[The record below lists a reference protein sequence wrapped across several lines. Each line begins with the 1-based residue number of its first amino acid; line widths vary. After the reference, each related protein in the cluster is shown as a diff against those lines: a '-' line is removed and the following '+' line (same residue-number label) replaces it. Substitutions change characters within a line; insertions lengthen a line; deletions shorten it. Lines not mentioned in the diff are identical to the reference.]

1 MGPGGTPTH
10 RDPEAG
16 LTLIELLVALTIFA
30 VLAGGIVLL
39 IDSGLAL
46 ARNNRNRTIAANLAS
61 QEMDKV
67 RQSAF
72 TTLPVGL
79 VSTDVAVDGVHY
91 TVNRDSEWVNNNSA
105 TGACDSA
112 NATPKVLR
120 VSVDVSWPDMRGVP
134 PARSA
139 TVLTPPVGSYDPNT
153 GHISVKVRDR
163 DAVLL
168 GAVPVRVVGPGV
180 DRIITT
186 TDALGTSPGCAFFTF
201 LPAGTYTVSLG
212 LAGYVDRQGNASP
225 SQTTGVTVGAVSS
238 VAFDYDQAASLQ
250 LTFATPDGGTPVS
263 GLPVTLGNTAF
274 LPSGTKLYPGT
285 GLARTITNLFPFG
298 DGYEVWAGDCAD
310 ADPEGKD
317 SSANAYWPGAQRD
330 PALAT
335 TAGGVTTGTVTL
347 RSVGIEYQENTTPDG
362 SDTVVAVH
370 AADNGCPSGET
381 LTLATFTDNT
391 GSARVALP
399 YGTWTLQVPG
409 HGPSSGSW
417 PTVSVSPTAA
427 SVPTVNVW
435 VG

>member
-1 MGPGGTPTH
+1 MTH
-10 RDPEAG
+10 REPEAG

-30 VLAGGIVLL
+30 ILAGGIVML

-67 RQSAF
+67 RQTAF
-72 TTLPVGL
+72 TALPVGL
-79 VSTDVAVDGVHY
+79 VATDVAVDGVHY
-91 TVNRDSEWVNNNSA
+91 IVNRDSEWVNNNST

-112 NATPKVLR
+112 NAAPKVLR
-120 VSVDVSWPDMRGVP
+120 VSVDVTWPDMRGVL

-168 GAVPVRVVGPGV
+168 GAVPVRVVGPGI
-180 DRIITT
+180 DRIVTT

-225 SQTTGVTVGAVSS
+225 FQTAGVTVGAVSS
-238 VAFDYDQAASLQ
+238 VAFDYDQAATFQ

-263 GLPVTLGNTAF
+263 GLPLTLGNTAF
-274 LPSGTKLYPGT
+274 LPAGTKIYTGT
-285 GLARTITNLFPFG
+285 GLARSITNLYPAS
-298 DGYEVWAGDCAD
+298 DGYAVWAGDCAD

-317 SSANAYWPGAQRD
+317 ASANAYWPGAQRD
-330 PALAT
+330 PALET
-335 TAGGVTTGTVTL
+335 TAGGVTTGTVIL
-347 RSVGIEYQENTTPDG
+347 RSVDVEYQEISAPDG
-362 SDTVVAVH
+362 SDTVVALH

-391 GSARVALP
+391 GNARVALP

-409 HGPSSGSW
+409 HSPSSGSW
-417 PTVSVSPTAA
+417 PTVSLNPTAG
-427 SVPTVNVW
+427 SVPQVEVQI
-435 VG
+435 G